1 MQKPFFLNAK
11 RHLPHT
17 HSCYRTSEEIL
28 VHQFIR
34 VLAITGLNQL
44 RSIGRNQNL
53 VTLFSSKGL
62 TLLKEKIFSS
72 TFAKWQ
78 SPNGS
83 IQCFSFCLLF
93 LVIVSRTHL
102 WLSIIEI
109 ENDQASMRLSNQTF
123 NRYRRKGSLNVY
135 RKVNCK

>member
-1 MQKPFFLNAK
+1 MWKPFFLNAK

-44 RSIGRNQNL
+44 RSIGRNQIL
-53 VTLFSSKGL
+53 VTLFSKQRSHAFKR
-62 TLLKEKIFSS
+62 KIFSS

-93 LVIVSRTHL
+93 LVIVSRIHF

-109 ENDQASMRLSNQTF
+109 KNDQASMRLS
-123 NRYRRKGSLNVY
+123 S
-135 RKVNCK
+135 

>member
-1 MQKPFFLNAK
+1 MWKPFFLNAK

-62 TLLKEKIFSS
+62 TLLKERYFVLPLLNGTRQMGPYNAFLFVSFPSSLLVVSIFGY
-72 TFAKWQ
+72 Q
-78 SPNGS
+78 
-83 IQCFSFCLLF
+83 
-93 LVIVSRTHL
+93 
-102 WLSIIEI
+102 WLSLRMIKQIY
-109 ENDQASMRLSNQTF
+109 DWVVRLSIDTVE
-123 NRYRRKGSLNVY
+123 RGA
-135 RKVNCK
+135 

>member
-1 MQKPFFLNAK
+1 MWKPFFLNAK

-44 RSIGRNQNL
+44 RSIGRNQIL

-62 TLLKEKIFSS
+62 TLLKERYLALPLLNGNRQMGPYNAFLFVSFPSSLLVVSIFGY
-72 TFAKWQ
+72 Q
-78 SPNGS
+78 
-83 IQCFSFCLLF
+83 
-93 LVIVSRTHL
+93 
-102 WLSIIEI
+102 
-109 ENDQASMRLSNQTF
+109 
-123 NRYRRKGSLNVY
+123 
-135 RKVNCK
+135 